1 MSDKIQK
8 QQECKNKRQ
17 ALTQIKRLKLDESL
31 EFRGNNQKL
40 FYEEITKNDITFSIG
55 PAGCGKTYIASYY
68 ALTAL
73 ATKKVDSIIITK
85 PLVELGGE
93 KLGFLPGDIDEK
105 TEPFMMSIYYNM
117 EQIIGKQRLDVLRQT
132 GVIQVI
138 PFAYMRGLPLANK
151 LVILDEAQNATPL
164 QLKAF
169 LTRIGMGSKYVITG
183 DLEQTDIIKEN
194 GLEDSI
200 KRFIGLDGVG
210 FSRFTLEDVTRHPIV
225 QGLLSRYK
233 PTWVLPN
240 TSAEITL
247 SRYLA

>member
-93 KLGFLPGDIDEK
+93 KVEFKKG
-105 TEPFMMSIYYNM
+105 
-117 EQIIGKQRLDVLRQT
+117 
-132 GVIQVI
+132 
-138 PFAYMRGLPLANK
+138 GLK
-151 LVILDEAQNATPL
+151 
-164 QLKAF
+164 K
-169 LTRIGMGSKYVITG
+169 
-183 DLEQTDIIKEN
+183 
-194 GLEDSI
+194 
-200 KRFIGLDGVG
+200 
-210 FSRFTLEDVTRHPIV
+210 
-225 QGLLSRYK
+225 
-233 PTWVLPN
+233 
-240 TSAEITL
+240 
-247 SRYLA
+247 

>member
-93 KLGFLPGDIDEK
+93 KLGFLPGDMLDKVDPYLRPLYDALYDLVGAEK
-105 TEPFMMSIYYNM
+105 GNRYIERN
-117 EQIIGKQRLDVLRQT
+117 IIEVAPLA
-132 GVIQVI
+132 
-138 PFAYMRGLPLANK
+138 FMRGRTLAQSF
-151 LVILDEAQNATPL
+151 IIMDEAQNTTAA
-164 QLKAF
+164 QLKMF
-169 LTRIGMGSKYVITG
+169 LTRFGYGSKVVVNGDPSQIDLPSKQISGLIQALDILKSVSGIGMVRLTS
-183 DLEQTDIIKEN
+183 D
-194 GLEDSI
+194 
-200 KRFIGLDGVG
+200 
-210 FSRFTLEDVTRHPIV
+210 DVVRHPLV
-225 QGLLSRYK
+225 SRIIDAYANRAK
-233 PTWVLPN
+233 N
-240 TSAEITL
+240 S
-247 SRYLA
+247 

>member
-55 PAGCGKTYIASYY
+55 PAGCG
-68 ALTAL
+68 
-73 ATKKVDSIIITK
+73 IIITK

-93 KLGFLPGDIDEK
+93 KLGFLPGEIDEK

-138 PFAYMRGLPLANK
+138 PFAYMRGLTLANK